1 MKCHSRTDAMGI
13 SAPAW
18 SHFGCHMEL
27 SALRDL
33 VIIFA
38 LSIGILLL
46 SHRLRLPSIVGL
58 LLTGVIVGPY
68 GLGLVHD
75 IEVVESLAEVG
86 IILLLFTIGIEFS
99 LHTLLSL
106 KRIVGIAGTLQVG
119 LSIAGTYAAAR
130 LLGRSDSEAVLW
142 GFLVALSSTAI
153 VLKLLGE
160 RGETD
165 SPHGR
170 IAVGVLILQ
179 DLSVVPMMFLLPLLA
194 GSTASSTASLGW
206 VIAKAVGT
214 VAVVLVSARMVIPP
228 LLHQVVRTRSHE
240 LFVLGIV
247 VICFGTAWLTSLA
260 GLSLALGAFVAGI
273 LISESDYG
281 QQALADVLPL
291 RDLFSSLF
299 FVSVGMLLNGGFAL
313 SHAGTIVLIVMGLL
327 VGKFVTGAVATLALR
342 YPLRTAVLTGLALAQ
357 IGEFSF
363 VLARA
368 GMASG
373 LIGDE
378 MYQVFIAAAVIT
390 MLAAPFLLRAA
401 PVLADRAAQLA
412 LARWLAGRPQIEGEA
427 RGMPLKDHV
436 IIAGFGVNGRNVARA
451 LAAANIPYLILEM
464 NPETVRVERQKGIPI
479 AYGDAA
485 HEAVLRHAYI
495 EAARVAVVA
504 ISDAAATRRVVELAR
519 RLNPRV
525 YLIARTRYSQEV
537 GPLSSLGANEAIPEE
552 FETSIEIFARVLR
565 RYLVPR
571 EDIERQIAAIRE
583 DGYEMLRQLRPSPLS
598 FPEIQQHLADL
609 EVETF
614 RIAAEAPA
622 SGKTLAELRLREQVG
637 VTVLAIQ
644 RNGETLTNP
653 WGGTSLQAGDLV
665 ITLGK
670 PTQFAAAAPL
680 FRS

>member
-1 MKCHSRTDAMGI
+1 
-13 SAPAW
+13 
-18 SHFGCHMEL
+18 MEL

-130 LLGRSDSEAVLW
+130 LLGRADSEAVLW

-194 GSTASSTASLGW
+194 GSTASSKASLGW

-228 LLHQVVRTRSHE
+228 LLHQVVRTRSRE

-390 MLAAPFLLRAA
+390 MLAAPFLLRVA

-412 LARWLAGRPQIEGEA
+412 LARWLAGRPQIEGEV

-598 FPEIQQHLADL
+598 FPEIHQHLADL

>member
-1 MKCHSRTDAMGI
+1 MD
-13 SAPAW
+13 
-18 SHFGCHMEL
+18 L

-38 LSIGILLL
+38 LSIGILLF
-46 SHRLRLPSIVGL
+46 SHRFRLPTIVGL

-68 GLGLVHD
+68 GLRLVHD
-75 IEVVESLAEVG
+75 IEAVEAFAEVG

-99 LHTLLSL
+99 LHALLSL
-106 KRIVGIAGTLQVG
+106 KRIVEVAGTLQVG
-119 LSIAGTYAAAR
+119 LSIIATYATAR
-130 LLGRSDSEAVLW
+130 LLGRSNGEAVLW

-160 RGETD
+160 GGETD

-170 IAVGVLILQ
+170 IAVGVLIFQ

-194 GSTASSTASLGW
+194 GTSAGSKASLGW
-206 VIAKAVGT
+206 VIAKAVVT
-214 VAVVLVSARMVIPP
+214 VAIVLVSARMVIPP

-240 LFVLGIV
+240 LFVLSIV

-281 QQALADVLPL
+281 QQALSDVLPL

-299 FVSVGMLLNGGFAL
+299 FVSVGMLLNVGFAL
-313 SHAGTIVLIVMGLL
+313 QHAATIVLIVLGISL
-327 VGKFVTGAVATLALR
+327 GKFVTGAVATLALS

-368 GMASG
+368 GLG
-373 LIGDE
+373 GDLIGEE
-378 MYQVFIAAAVIT
+378 MYQMFVAAAVIT
-390 MLAAPFLLRAA
+390 MLAAPFLLRVA
-401 PVLADRAAQLA
+401 PVAADHAAQLP
-412 LARWLAGRPQIEGEA
+412 LARWFDGRPRTEGDE
-427 RGMPLKDHV
+427 RGVSLKDHV

-451 LAAANIPYLILEM
+451 LAAANIPYLVLEM
-464 NPETVRVERQKGIPI
+464 NPETVRVERGKGTPI

-485 HEAVLRHAYI
+485 HEAVLRHAHI
-495 EAARVAVVA
+495 EAARVVVVA
-504 ISDAAATRRVVELAR
+504 ISDAAATRRVIELAR
-519 RLNPRV
+519 RLNPGV

-537 GPLSSLGANEAIPEE
+537 GPLSDLGANEAIPEE

-583 DGYEMLRQLRPSPLS
+583 DGYDMLRQLRSPPIS

-609 EVETF
+609 EIETF

-622 SGKTLAELRLREQVG
+622 VGKTLADLRLREQVG
-637 VTVLAIQ
+637 ITVLAIQ
-644 RNGETLTNP
+644 RDGGTVTNP
-653 WGGTSLQAGDLV
+653 WGGTPLQAGDLV

-670 PTQFAAAAPL
+670 PTQFAQAAPL
-680 FRS
+680 FRR

>member
-1 MKCHSRTDAMGI
+1 MDLA
-13 SAPAW
+13 
-18 SHFGCHMEL
+18 
-27 SALRDL
+27 ALRDL
-33 VIIFA
+33 VIIFG

-46 SHRLRLPSIVGL
+46 SHRLHLPAIVGL

-68 GLGLVHD
+68 GLRLVHD

-86 IILLLFTIGIEFS
+86 VVLLLFTIGIEFS
-99 LHTLLSL
+99 LNALLSL

-119 LSIAGTYAAAR
+119 LSVAGTYAAAR
-130 LLGRSDSEAVLW
+130 LLGRPAGEAVLW

-170 IAVGVLILQ
+170 IAIGVLILQ

-194 GSTASSTASLGW
+194 GTGARSEASLGW
-206 VIAKAVGT
+206 VIAKAVAV
-214 VAVVLVSARMVIPP
+214 VALVLVSARTIIPP
-228 LLHQVVRTRSHE
+228 LLHQVVRTRSRE
-240 LFVLGIV
+240 LFVLSIV

-299 FVSVGMLLNGGFAL
+299 FVSVGMLLHVGFAL
-313 SHAGTIVLIVMGLL
+313 QHAVTIVVIVLGILL
-327 VGKFVTGAVATLALR
+327 GKVCTGMVATVAMG
-342 YPLRTAVLTGLALAQ
+342 YPLRTGVLTGMALAQ

-368 GMASG
+368 GLGSD
-373 LIGDE
+373 LIGE
-378 MYQVFIAAAVIT
+378 ELYQAFVAAAVVT
-390 MLAAPFLLRAA
+390 MLTAPLLLRLG
-401 PVLADRAAQLA
+401 PIIADRAAQLP
-412 LARWLAGRPQIEGEA
+412 LARWLQGRPQPEGEL
-427 RGMPLKDHV
+427 RSMPLKDHV
-436 IIAGFGVNGRNVARA
+436 VIAGFGVNGRNVARA
-451 LAAANIPYLILEM
+451 LTAASIPYLVLEM
-464 NPETVRVERQKGIPI
+464 NPETVRAERRIGTPI
-479 AYGDAA
+479 AYGDASQ
-485 HEAVLRHAYI
+485 EAVLRHAHI
-495 EAARVAVVA
+495 DSARVVVVA

-519 RLNPRV
+519 RLNPGV

-537 GPLSSLGANEAIPEE
+537 GPLTVLGANEAIPEE

-583 DGYEMLRQLRPSPLS
+583 DGYEMLRLLRPPPI
-598 FPEIQQHLADL
+598 FFAEIQRHLADL

-614 RIAAEAPA
+614 RIEAEAPA
-622 SGKTLAELRLREQVG
+622 VGKTLAELHLREQVG
-637 VTVLAIQ
+637 ITVLVIQ
-644 RNGETLTNP
+644 RHGETLTNP
-653 WGGTSLQAGDLV
+653 WGGTALQAGDLV

-680 FRS
+680 FRG

>member
-1 MKCHSRTDAMGI
+1 MDLA
-13 SAPAW
+13 
-18 SHFGCHMEL
+18 
-27 SALRDL
+27 ALRDL

-38 LSIGILLL
+38 LSIGILLF
-46 SHRLRLPSIVGL
+46 SHRLRLPTIVGL

-68 GLGLVHD
+68 GLRLVRD
-75 IEVVESLAEVG
+75 IEVVEALAEIG

-99 LHTLLSL
+99 LHALLSL
-106 KRIVGIAGTLQVG
+106 KRIVGMAGTLQVG
-119 LSIAGTYAAAR
+119 LSIVATYATAR
-130 LLGRSDSEAVLW
+130 LLGRSDGEAVLW

-160 RGETD
+160 GGETD

-170 IAVGVLILQ
+170 IAVGVLIFQ

-194 GSTASSTASLGW
+194 GTSAGSKASLGW
-206 VIAKAVGT
+206 VIAKTVVT
-214 VAVVLVSARMVIPP
+214 VAIVLVSARLVIPP

-240 LFVLGIV
+240 LFVLSIV

-299 FVSVGMLLNGGFAL
+299 FVSVGMLLDVGFAL
-313 SHAGTIVLIVMGLL
+313 QHAATIVLIVMGISL
-327 VGKFVTGAVATLALR
+327 GKFVTGAVATLALS

-368 GMASG
+368 GLVDD
-373 LIGDE
+373 LIGE
-378 MYQVFIAAAVIT
+378 QMYQMFIAAAVVT
-390 MLAAPFLLRAA
+390 MLAAPFLLRVA
-401 PVLADRAAQLA
+401 PVAADHVAQLP
-412 LARWLAGRPQIEGEA
+412 LARWFDGRPQPGGDE

-451 LAAANIPYLILEM
+451 LAAANIPYLVLEM
-464 NPETVRVERQKGIPI
+464 NPETVRVERRKGTPI

-485 HEAVLRHAYI
+485 HEAVLRHAHI
-495 EAARVAVVA
+495 EAARVVVVA

-519 RLNPRV
+519 RLNPGV
-525 YLIARTRYSQEV
+525 YLIARTRYSHEV
-537 GPLSSLGANEAIPEE
+537 GPLSGLGANEAIPEE

-583 DGYEMLRQLRPSPLS
+583 DGYEMLRQLRPPPIS

-622 SGKTLAELRLREQVG
+622 AGKTLAELRLREQIG
-637 VTVLAIQ
+637 ITVLAIQ
-644 RNGETLTNP
+644 RDGETLTNP

-670 PTQFAAAAPL
+670 PTQFAEASPL

>member
-1 MKCHSRTDAMGI
+1 MD
-13 SAPAW
+13 
-18 SHFGCHMEL
+18 L

-33 VIIFA
+33 VVIFA
-38 LSIGILLL
+38 LSIGILLF
-46 SHRLRLPSIVGL
+46 SHRLRLPTIVGL
-58 LLTGVIVGPY
+58 LLTGVIVGPH
-68 GLGLVHD
+68 GLRLVHD
-75 IEVVESLAEVG
+75 IEVVESFAEIG

-99 LHTLLSL
+99 LHAVLSL

-119 LSIAGTYAAAR
+119 FSIVSTYSGAR
-130 LLGRSDSEAVLW
+130 LLGRSDGEAVLW

-179 DLSVVPMMFLLPLLA
+179 DLSVVPMMFLLPLLTGTA
-194 GSTASSTASLGW
+194 TGSKASLGW
-206 VIAKAVGT
+206 VIAKAVVT
-214 VAVVLVSARMVIPP
+214 VAIVLVSARMVIPP

-240 LFVLGIV
+240 LFVLSIV

-299 FVSVGMLLNGGFAL
+299 FVSVGMLLNVAFAL
-313 SHAGTIVLIVMGLL
+313 QHAMTIALIVTGILL
-327 VGKFVTGAVATLALR
+327 GKFVTGAVATLALG
-342 YPLRTAVLTGLALAQ
+342 YPLRVAVLTGLGLAQ

-368 GMASG
+368 GMAGG
-373 LIGDE
+373 LIGEE
-378 MYQVFIAAAVIT
+378 MYQVFVAAAVIT
-390 MLAAPFLLRAA
+390 LLAAPFLLRVA
-401 PVLADRAAQLA
+401 PVVAAYAAQLP
-412 LARWLAGRPQIEGEA
+412 LPRWLEGGPQTEGDE
-427 RGMPLKDHV
+427 RRLPLKDHV

-451 LAAANIPYLILEM
+451 LAAANIPYLVLEM
-464 NPETVRVERQKGIPI
+464 NPETVRVEREKGTPI

-495 EAARVAVVA
+495 EAARVVVVA

-519 RLNPRV
+519 RLNPGV

-537 GPLSSLGANEAIPEE
+537 APLSSLGADEAIPEE

-583 DGYEMLRQLRPSPLS
+583 DGYEMLRQLRPPPIS

-614 RIAAEAPA
+614 RVAAEAPA

-637 VTVLAIQ
+637 ITVLAIQ

-653 WGGTSLQAGDLV
+653 WGGTSLRAGDLV

-670 PTQFAAAAPL
+670 PTQFAEAAPL

>member
-1 MKCHSRTDAMGI
+1 MTCDSRTDATGI
-13 SAPAW
+13 SAPAL
-18 SHFGCHMEL
+18 SDLGGNMEL

-46 SHRLRLPSIVGL
+46 SHRLRLPAIVGL

-86 IILLLFTIGIEFS
+86 IVLLLFTIGIEFS

-119 LSIAGTYAAAR
+119 LSMAATYGAAR
-130 LLGRSDSEAVLW
+130 LLGRSDGEAVLW

-194 GSTASSTASLGW
+194 GRTAGSTASLGW
-206 VIAKAVGT
+206 IIAKAVGT
-214 VAVVLVSARMVIPP
+214 VAVVLVSARLVIPP

-240 LFVLGIV
+240 LFVLSIV

-260 GLSLALGAFVAGI
+260 GLSLALGAFVAGM

-299 FVSVGMLLNGGFAL
+299 FVSVGMLLNVGFAL
-313 SHAGTIVLIVMGLL
+313 HHTVTIILIVMGILL
-327 VGKFVTGAVATLALR
+327 GKFVTGCLATLALR
-342 YPLRTAVLTGLALAQ
+342 YPVRTAVLTGLALAQ

-368 GMASG
+368 GSASG
-373 LIGDE
+373 LIGEE
-378 MYQVFIAAAVIT
+378 MYQVFVAAAVIT
-390 MLAAPFLLRAA
+390 MLAAPFLLRVA
-401 PVLADRAAQLA
+401 PVVADYAVQLP
-412 LARWLAGRPQIEGEA
+412 LARWLAGRPQLEGEG
-427 RGMPLKDHV
+427 RGMPLMDHV

-451 LAAANIPYLILEM
+451 LSAANIPYLVLEM
-464 NPETVRVERQKGIPI
+464 NPETVRVERGRGTPI

-495 EAARVAVVA
+495 EAARVVVVA

-519 RLNPRV
+519 RLNPGV

-537 GPLSSLGANEAIPEE
+537 GPLSALGANEAIPEE

-583 DGYEMLRQLRPSPLS
+583 DGYELLRQLRPPPIS
-598 FPEIQQHLADL
+598 FLEIQQHLADL

-637 VTVLAIQ
+637 ITVLAIQ
-644 RNGETLTNP
+644 RDGETLTNP

-670 PTQFAAAAPL
+670 PTQFAEAAPL

>member
-1 MKCHSRTDAMGI
+1 
-13 SAPAW
+13 
-18 SHFGCHMEL
+18 
-27 SALRDL
+27 
-33 VIIFA
+33 
-38 LSIGILLL
+38 
-46 SHRLRLPSIVGL
+46 
-58 LLTGVIVGPY
+58 
-68 GLGLVHD
+68 
-75 IEVVESLAEVG
+75 
-86 IILLLFTIGIEFS
+86 
-99 LHTLLSL
+99 
-106 KRIVGIAGTLQVG
+106 
-119 LSIAGTYAAAR
+119 
-130 LLGRSDSEAVLW
+130 
-142 GFLVALSSTAI
+142 
-153 VLKLLGE
+153 LGE

-194 GSTASSTASLGW
+194 GGMASSKASLGW

-214 VAVVLVSARMVIPP
+214 VAVVLLSARLVIPP
-228 LLHQVVRTRSHE
+228 LLHQIVRTRSHE
-240 LFVLGIV
+240 SFVLGIM

-299 FVSVGMLLNGGFAL
+299 FVSVGMLLNVGFAL
-313 SHAGTIVLIVMGLL
+313 HHAGTIVLIVPGLL
-327 VGKFVTGAVATLALR
+327 LGKFGTGAVATLALR
-342 YPLRTAVLTGLALAQ
+342 YPVRTAVLTGLALAPM
-357 IGEFSF
+357 GEFSF

-368 GMASG
+368 GMVSG
-373 LIGDE
+373 LIGAE
-378 MYQVFIAAAVIT
+378 GYQVFIAAAIIT
-390 MLAAPFLLRAA
+390 MLAAPFLLRLA
-401 PVLADRAAQLA
+401 PVLADRAAQLE
-412 LARWLAGRPQIEGEA
+412 LARWWADRPQLEA
-427 RGMPLKDHV
+427 EVRGMPLHDHV

-451 LAAANIPYLILEM
+451 LAAAHIPYLVLEM
-464 NPETVRVERQKGIPI
+464 NPETVRVERHKGIPI

-485 HEAVLRHAYI
+485 HEAVLRHAAI

-519 RLNPRV
+519 RLNPSL

-537 GPLSSLGANEAIPEE
+537 GPLSTLGANEAIPEE

-583 DGYEMLRQLRPSPLS
+583 DGYEMLRRLRPSPMS

-614 RIAAEAPA
+614 RIAAAAPA

-644 RNGETLTNP
+644 RDGETLTNP
-653 WGGTSLQAGDLV
+653 WGGTALQAGDLV

-670 PTQFAAAAPL
+670 ATQFAAAAAL
-680 FRS
+680 FRR

>member
-1 MKCHSRTDAMGI
+1 MD
-13 SAPAW
+13 
-18 SHFGCHMEL
+18 L

-33 VIIFA
+33 VVIFA
-38 LSIGILLL
+38 LSIGILLF
-46 SHRLRLPSIVGL
+46 SHRLRLPTIVGL
-58 LLTGVIVGPY
+58 LLTGVIVGPH
-68 GLGLVHD
+68 GLRLVHD
-75 IEVVESLAEVG
+75 IEVVESLAEIG

-99 LHTLLSL
+99 LHAVLSL

-119 LSIAGTYAAAR
+119 SSIVSTYSGAR
-130 LLGRSDSEAVLW
+130 LLGRSDGEAVLW

-179 DLSVVPMMFLLPLLA
+179 DLSVVPMMFLLPLLTGTAA
-194 GSTASSTASLGW
+194 GSKASLGW
-206 VIAKAVGT
+206 VIAKAVVT
-214 VAVVLVSARMVIPP
+214 VAIVLVSARMVIPP

-240 LFVLGIV
+240 LFVLSIV

-299 FVSVGMLLNGGFAL
+299 FVSVGMLLNVAFAL
-313 SHAGTIVLIVMGLL
+313 QHAMTIALIVTGILL
-327 VGKFVTGAVATLALR
+327 GKFVTGAVATLALG
-342 YPLRTAVLTGLALAQ
+342 YPLRVAVLTGLGLAQ

-368 GMASG
+368 GMAGG
-373 LIGDE
+373 LIGEE
-378 MYQVFIAAAVIT
+378 MYQVFVAAAVIT
-390 MLAAPFLLRAA
+390 LLAAPFLLRVA
-401 PVLADRAAQLA
+401 PVVAAYAAQLP
-412 LARWLAGRPQIEGEA
+412 LPRWLEGGPQTEGDE
-427 RGMPLKDHV
+427 RRLPLKDHV

-451 LAAANIPYLILEM
+451 LAAANIPYLVLEM
-464 NPETVRVERQKGIPI
+464 NPETVRVEREKGTPI

-495 EAARVAVVA
+495 EAARVVVVA

-519 RLNPRV
+519 RLNPGV

-537 GPLSSLGANEAIPEE
+537 APLSSLGADEAIPEE

-583 DGYEMLRQLRPSPLS
+583 DGYEMLRQLRPPPIS

-614 RIAAEAPA
+614 RVAAEAPA

-637 VTVLAIQ
+637 ITVLAIQ

-653 WGGTSLQAGDLV
+653 WGGTSLRAGDLV

-670 PTQFAAAAPL
+670 PTQFAEAAPL